1 MVPIFSLNIWHQAQL
16 ELQELHTST
25 QMLQRPTILPQ
36 RRPSNYNSLAKSMST
51 PTHTTWHKT
60 LSSST
65 KNLLLL
71 VQRTG
76 IAEDWSL
83 GSWLEHFCPAIFS
96 LEPQSQLLPAWRE
109 ISIRWGSVICG
120 DIACPWSLL
129 LINPIQISQNDYW
142 TYNPTTERSV
152 VKTYSPFHNSV
163 SLDFIE
169 FQIKRCLPRFGTP
182 RPCQKLPIQRYQW
195 LSPMLSQR

>member
-1 MVPIFSLNIWHQAQL
+1 MTRPITPTRVMQTLVIWLVVYCTFYDLNCSLHFWTQAQL

-51 PTHTTWHKT
+51 PTRTTWHKT

-76 IAEDWSL
+76 IAKEWSL
-83 GSWLEHFCPAIFS
+83 GSWLEHFFYSNIFLGTPVPTVAS
-96 LEPQSQLLPAWRE
+96 VKRNINQVRFGHLWWHCLPLITVVNQS
-109 ISIRWGSVICG
+109 
-120 DIACPWSLL
+120 
-129 LINPIQISQNDYW
+129 NPNF
-142 TYNPTTERSV
+142 TERL
-152 VKTYSPFHNSV
+152 
-163 SLDFIE
+163 LDV
-169 FQIKRCLPRFGTP
+169 
-182 RPCQKLPIQRYQW
+182 
-195 LSPMLSQR
+195 